1 MHRLWRPGKTRP
13 RSRCAEKSELQGAAR
28 RLPNHLSIQLR
39 DLGRVRVYDLLMS
52 TFIEHIVK
60 LTNHRDRDLLELTLS
75 KALIDLLPLE
85 RIVIARVVRE
95 EGVSR
100 WLEVARLDAKGGGR
114 VIDPQ
119 RVDFQTLVK
128 FEDASD
134 RRQCL
139 ERRERVEVAWAGPE
153 GPRITLLPL
162 FSESRQEDAGVLELH
177 SDAALSHDSLTL
189 VDALRQI
196 YRNMYS
202 LLEYSDRD
210 PLTGLLNRK
219 SLDDAFYSAVLEDL
233 EGTAP
238 AMDNATEQERRHHV
252 PANYWLGSISIDNYG
267 LISDKYGFPAV
278 QDVSQHVARILS
290 STFRTYDRLYHFG
303 GDSFGV
309 LMHCPD
315 EALVL
320 SAFERLRAS
329 VEKTRFPRVGRVTVS
344 SGFTTVRADDSPS
357 SALDNTARAVDFVR
371 RAGGNKACSHLGLV
385 RRGFF
390 GPVPVQSQEATT
402 D

>member
-1 MHRLWRPGKTRP
+1 
-13 RSRCAEKSELQGAAR
+13 
-28 RLPNHLSIQLR
+28 
-39 DLGRVRVYDLLMS
+39 MS

-85 RIVIARVVRE
+85 RIVIARVMRE

-100 WLEVARLDAKGGGR
+100 WLEVARLDSKGGGR

-128 FEDASD
+128 LEDASD
-134 RRQCL
+134 RFTCL
-139 ERRERVEVAWAGPE
+139 QSRSLVEVAWAGPD

-162 FSESRQEDAGVLELH
+162 FSDSRLEDSGVLEMH
-177 SDAALSHDSLTL
+177 SAAALSPDSLIL

-233 EGTAP
+233 DGTGP
-238 AMDNATEQERRHHV
+238 SMGSATEQERRHRV
-252 PANYWLGSISIDNYG
+252 PANYWLGSASVDNYD
-267 LISDKYGFPAV
+267 LISDKHGADAA
-278 QDVSQHVARILS
+278 QDVLQRVARIMS
-290 STFRTYDRLYHFG
+290 GTFRTYDLLYHFG
-303 GDSFGV
+303 AEKFGV

-320 SAFERLRAS
+320 SAFERFRAN
-329 VEKTRFPRVGRVTVS
+329 VEATKFSQVGRVTVS
-344 SGFTTVRADDSPS
+344 SGFTTVRADDSPA
-357 SALDNTARAVDFVR
+357 SALDNTERAVDFAR
-371 RAGGNKACSHLGLV
+371 RGGGNKACSFDGLV

-390 GPVPVQSQEATT
+390 GPVTSPTEDVVAA
-402 D
+402 